1 MFRKFLSLIAV
12 LSSTALLFSNSALA
26 DISIMV
32 ENAEPVLAGQ
42 MVDVEVIASGD
53 ETITGFQLPKD
64 YAEAGFGSTG
74 LSFIGFT
81 AGPDFAST
89 TSTAAPSSIFNF
101 DRSFSDL
108 QIGGGANLNLG
119 DSLLYTMH
127 FMVDAGAAPG
137 TIFPVFIQSNPT
149 IGGVP
154 QTGLYSV
161 SGPAG
166 DATGNVTLFDGSVTV
181 AGIPEPGSIAVLAL
195 GVGGLILRRRPRTA

>member
-26 DISIMV
+26 DISIME
-32 ENAEPVLAGQ
+32 ENASPCWLGKWS
-42 MVDVEVIASGD
+42 MLKLLHPGMKK
-53 ETITGFQLPKD
+53 ITGFQLPKD

-127 FMVDAGAAPG
+127 LYGLTPALSVMISRFH
-137 TIFPVFIQSNPT
+137 PVKSN
-149 IGGVP
+149 
-154 QTGLYSV
+154 
-161 SGPAG
+161 
-166 DATGNVTLFDGSVTV
+166 D
-181 AGIPEPGSIAVLAL
+181 
-195 GVGGLILRRRPRTA
+195 RRRSADGFGIASPVSRRCELAT